1 MLSWNQLLGEPEL
14 EIRLLRKGHDTR
26 AAADLHC
33 ADCGRV
39 PLTGEQVFEF
49 DNGSVCVLCR
59 EKHRDAPRA
68 ISPVRHVEHG
78 VSVRRMTLPRA
89 A

>member
-1 MLSWNQLLGEPEL
+1 MLTWNQLLGEPEL
-14 EIRLLRKGHDTR
+14 EIRLLRKGHDER
-26 AAADLHC
+26 AAAELHC

-49 DNGSVCVLCR
+49 DDGSVCVLCR
-59 EKHRDAPRA
+59 SKHRDSPRA

-78 VSVRRMTLPRA
+78 ISVRRTTLPRA

>member
-1 MLSWNQLLGEPEL
+1 MLSRNQLLGEPEL

-26 AAADLHC
+26 AAAELHC

-49 DNGSVCVLCR
+49 AAGSVCTLCR
-59 EKHRDAPRA
+59 DKHADSPRT
-68 ISPVRHVEHG
+68 ISPVHHVEHG
-78 VSVRRMTLPRA
+78 ISVRRLTLPRA

>member
-26 AAADLHC
+26 AAAELHC

-49 DNGSVCVLCR
+49 DQGSVCTLCR
-59 EKHRDAPRA
+59 DGHSGSPRA
-68 ISPVRHVEHG
+68 ISPVLHVEHG
-78 VSVRRMTLPRA
+78 ISVRRTTLPRA

>member
-26 AAADLHC
+26 VAAELHC

-49 DNGSVCVLCR
+49 DDGSVCTLCR
-59 EKHRDAPRA
+59 TKHGGSPRA
-68 ISPVRHVEHG
+68 TAPVDHVEHG
-78 VSVRRMTLPRA
+78 ISVRRLTLPRA

>member
-14 EIRLLRKGHDTR
+14 EIRLLRKGHDKR

-59 EKHRDAPRA
+59 EKHRDSPRA
-68 ISPVRHVEHG
+68 IAPVRHVEHG

>member
-14 EIRLLRKGHDTR
+14 EIRLLRKGHETR

-49 DNGSVCVLCR
+49 DDGPVCTLCR
-59 EKHRDAPRA
+59 GGHLEAPRA
-68 ISPVRHVEHG
+68 STPVRHVEHG
-78 VSVRRMTLPRA
+78 VSVRRLTVPRA

>member
-1 MLSWNQLLGEPEL
+1 MLSWHQLLGESEL
-14 EIRLLRKGHDTR
+14 EIRLLRKGHETR
-26 AAADLHC
+26 VAAELHC

-49 DNGSVCVLCR
+49 DDGTVCTLCR
-59 EKHRDAPRA
+59 GNHDDALLA
-68 ISPVRHVEHG
+68 ISPVHHVEHG
-78 VSVRRMTLPRA
+78 ISVRRMTLPRA

>member
-1 MLSWNQLLGEPEL
+1 MLTWNQLLGEPEL
-14 EIRLLRKGHDTR
+14 EIRLLRKGHDER
-26 AAADLHC
+26 IAADLHC
-33 ADCGRV
+33 SDCGRV

-49 DNGSVCVLCR
+49 DGGSVCALCR
-59 EKHRDAPRA
+59 AKHRDSPRA

-78 VSVRRMTLPRA
+78 ISVRRTTLPRA

>member
-14 EIRLLRKGHDTR
+14 EIRLLRKGHATR
-26 AAADLHC
+26 LAAELHC

-39 PLTGEQVFEF
+39 PLAGEQVYEFE
-49 DNGSVCVLCR
+49 GGTVCTLCSS
-59 EKHRDAPRA
+59 KHRDQPRA
-68 ISPVRHVEHG
+68 IAPVRHVEHG
-78 VSVRRMTLPRA
+78 VSVRRTTLPRA

>member
-14 EIRLLRKGHDTR
+14 EIRLLRKGHEKR

-59 EKHRDAPRA
+59 EKHRDSPRA

>member
-26 AAADLHC
+26 AAAELHC

-39 PLTGEQVFEF
+39 PLTGEQIFQFAE
-49 DNGSVCVLCR
+49 GSVCTLCR
-59 EKHRDAPRA
+59 QAHVGAPRA
-68 ISPVRHVEHG
+68 TTAVDHVEHG
-78 VSVRRMTLPRA
+78 LSVRRLTLPRA